1 MNRFSLIA
9 FFAAAAFAQDPAA
22 LMNEPTVRAAFDAA
36 KRNEPPVIEQ
46 EIRSARFPRRRST
59 KRSAGEN

>member
-22 LMNEPTVRAAFDAA
+22 LMNDASIRAAFDAV
-36 KRNEPPVIEQ
+36 KRNEPSVIEQ
-46 EIRSARFPRRRST
+46 QISFARSPAAVSRGSPRP
-59 KRSAGEN
+59 